1 MQSFDFDMFASIDSF
16 CIDRVA
22 SAEVRLVLAV
32 TLARACRALY
42 KAADLDSRSVC

>member
-32 TLARACRALY
+32 MLPCLLGVFSIVFAWFPNR
-42 KAADLDSRSVC
+42 